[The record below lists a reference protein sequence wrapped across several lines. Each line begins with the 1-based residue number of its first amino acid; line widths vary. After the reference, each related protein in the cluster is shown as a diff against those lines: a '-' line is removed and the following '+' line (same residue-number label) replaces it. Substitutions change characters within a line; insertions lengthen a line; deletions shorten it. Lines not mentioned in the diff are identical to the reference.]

1 MPIVARFN
9 VPVLGEKALR
19 LADAMGLES
28 DLATELEH
36 MNARLD
42 IPQGL
47 RQLGVREDHFDWVI
61 ERALVDHSH
70 ATNPR
75 TPSAA
80 DYRQMLGEA
89 MG

>member
-1 MPIVARFN
+1 MPMVAQL
-9 VPVLGEKALR
+9 VWEKALR
-19 LADAMGLES
+19 LADAMGLQS

-47 RQLGVREDHFDWVI
+47 RQLGVREDDFDWVI
-61 ERALVDHSH
+61 ERALVDHS
-70 ATNPR
+70 R